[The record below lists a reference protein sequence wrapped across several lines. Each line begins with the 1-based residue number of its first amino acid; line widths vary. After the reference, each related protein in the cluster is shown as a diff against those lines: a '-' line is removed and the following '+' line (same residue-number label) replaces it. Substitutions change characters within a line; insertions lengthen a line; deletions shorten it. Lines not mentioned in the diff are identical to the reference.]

1 MDGAIGDTVRDWL
14 ARRFGARVRF
24 AEPLSRH
31 TSFRIGG
38 PADAWVEVD
47 GATDIL
53 DLQRAAREHG
63 VPLGVLGIGTN
74 VLVSDRG
81 VRGIVVK
88 LGRPLAKIQWTV
100 ARPSVAVSNDAK
112 QGAVARPSVA
122 VSDDDPHPPAWTVRA
137 GAAAPFKKLVLDAA
151 SRQLTGLEFAEG
163 IPGSIGGG
171 LLMNAGAFGG
181 EISHVVTGIV
191 GVDPDLGER
200 RLPRSALRFDYRRFD
215 LPPNLIVTHVDF
227 ALEPGDPEAIRARM
241 ADSKRKRDA
250 KQPLG
255 WPNAGSIFKN
265 PPGEYAG
272 RLIEAAGL
280 KGRRVGGAMI
290 SEQHAN
296 FIVNVGAATA
306 ADVKRLMDEVA
317 DTVWQARAIRL
328 VPEIKLVGD
337 WGAE

>member
-1 MDGAIGDTVRDWL
+1 MRAWL
-14 ARRFGARVRF
+14 DQRFGVRVRF

-38 PADAWVEVD
+38 PADAWVEVSS
-47 GATDIL
+47 AAEIL
-53 DLQRAAREHG
+53 ALQRAAAESG
-63 VPLGVLGIGTN
+63 APLSVLGIGTN

-81 VRGIVVK
+81 VRGVVIK
-88 LGRPLAKIQWTV
+88 LGRALGRLEWRSLGDRV
-100 ARPSVAVSNDAK
+100 
-112 QGAVARPSVA
+112 
-122 VSDDDPHPPAWTVRA
+122 HVRA
-137 GAAAPFKKLVLDAA
+137 GAAAPFKKLVTDAA
-151 SRQLTGLEFAEG
+151 ARGLTGLEFAEG

-181 EISHVVTGIV
+181 EISNVVTGIA
-191 GVDPDLGER
+191 GVDPESGER
-200 RLPRSALRFDYRRFD
+200 TLPREVLRFGYRRFD

-227 ALEPGDPEAIRARM
+227 ALSPGDPQAIRAAM
-241 ADSKRKRDA
+241 ADAKRKRDA

-296 FIVNVGAATA
+296 FIVNVGHATA

-328 VPEIKLVGD
+328 VPEIKLVGE
-337 WGAE
+337 WGAAE

>member
-1 MDGAIGDTVRDWL
+1 MRAWL
-14 ARRFGARVRF
+14 DERFAGRVRF

-38 PADAWVEVD
+38 PADAWIEVSTA
-47 GATDIL
+47 GDIL
-53 DLQRAAREHG
+53 AVQRAARAAG
-63 VPLGVLGIGTN
+63 VPMAVLGIGTN

-88 LGRPLAKIQWTV
+88 LGRALGRLEW
-100 ARPSVAVSNDAK
+100 R
-112 QGAVARPSVA
+112 
-122 VSDDDPHPPAWTVRA
+122 DDGGRAHVRA
-137 GAAAPFKKLVLDAA
+137 GAAAPFKKLVMDAA
-151 SRQLTGLEFAEG
+151 ARQLTGLEFAEG

-191 GVDPDLGER
+191 GVDPEHGER
-200 RLPRSALRFDYRRFD
+200 HLPRAELRFGYRRFD
-215 LPPNLIVTHVDF
+215 LPPDLIVTHVDF
-227 ALEPGDPEAIRARM
+227 ALAPGDPQAIRASM
-241 ADSKRKRDA
+241 ADAKRKRDA

-265 PPGEYAG
+265 PPGEFAG

-296 FIVNVGAATA
+296 FIVNVGDATA

-317 DTVWQARAIRL
+317 ETVWRARAIRL

-337 WGAE
+337 WGAV